1 MTKKTKDIGAS
12 VKAQLLRIARE
23 RGDDYQL
30 LSLRHANERLLYRLA
45 ISPCA
50 SHFVLK
56 GAALFTL
63 VQLGMANSRMKDFF
77 DIVVLANAFEFQ
89 GQPLLDAIR
98 ATFKRRGTAIP
109 KERPVAFSSAF
120 SGDASKKTQWAAF
133 VKKSG
138 IEATADLGNT
148 VAAVAAFLEEP
159 LTAAIT
165 SEPFTKHWSGTKGW
179 N

>member
-63 VQLGMANSRMKDFF
+63 VQLGMANSRMKDFC
-77 DIVVLANAFEFQ
+77 VLATAQSCRRPRYECRPNNQNGKLNLNMLLLFEPGPKQ
-89 GQPLLDAIR
+89 TTQSVPTVGIEP
-98 ATFKRRGTAIP
+98 TTRGFSVPVPKGVRTRKQTG
-109 KERPVAFSSAF
+109 KERRL
-120 SGDASKKTQWAAF
+120 K
-133 VKKSG
+133 
-138 IEATADLGNT
+138 
-148 VAAVAAFLEEP
+148 AV
-159 LTAAIT
+159 
-165 SEPFTKHWSGTKGW
+165 
-179 N
+179 